1 MPSEVLKPY
10 IHNSLKII
18 KYIYKFKW
26 LHIEDMAAG
35 EVFARLSESK

>member
-1 MPSEVLKPY
+1 MPSEVLEPY
-10 IHNSLKII
+10 IHNSL

-35 EVFARLSESK
+35 EVFARLAESK

>member
-10 IHNSLKII
+10 IHNSLK
-18 KYIYKFKW
+18 YIYKFKWLQW

-35 EVFARLSESK
+35 EVFARLS